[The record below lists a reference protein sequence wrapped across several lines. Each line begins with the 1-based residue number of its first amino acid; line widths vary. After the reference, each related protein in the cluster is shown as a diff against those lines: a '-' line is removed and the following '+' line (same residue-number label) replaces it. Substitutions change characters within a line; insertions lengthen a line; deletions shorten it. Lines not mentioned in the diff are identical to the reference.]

1 MNTLKFTKKSELST
15 EQHNQEVHKD
25 KEIKIFDKKVNIYI
39 PNNLSLFITNVCNSK
54 CFFCINSNYT
64 NQDKSDSFYYKSLKE
79 TLNELSPSEFE
90 ITITGGEPTIKIER
104 FVKTLKMCYD
114 YGFRFRTISTN
125 GLNLLK
131 KYKGKEVCEY
141 MVENGA
147 VHNISISRMDINNNK
162 EIMGIDSITDND
174 IEKLANFFN
183 NHDAEMRISCNLIN
197 GYVDSMDKILE
208 FVDYY
213 HNLGVPTVMF
223 RELVGVKSSP
233 KMIDTFKP
241 NKEFKLID
249 YIVAEVYD
257 VEVYEYKD
265 YIVKH
270 YKQKKN
276 NNKTSVK
283 NTSFRNGI
291 LREDFNGNIIKN
303 FKEKLI

>member
-1 MNTLKFTKKSELST
+1 MNTLKFSKRSELST
-15 EQHNQEVHKD
+15 EQHNQKVYKE
-25 KEIKIFDKKVNIYI
+25 KEIEFFNKKMNIYI

-64 NQDKSDSFYYKSLKE
+64 NQDESDNFYYKTLKE
-79 TLNELSPSEFE
+79 TLNELSPNNFE

-104 FVKTLKMCYD
+104 FVETLKMCHK
-114 YGFRFRTISTN
+114 YGFHFRTISTN

-147 VHNISISRMDINNNK
+147 IHNISISRMDIKKNK
-162 EIMGIDSITDND
+162 EIMGSDSIIDND

-183 NHDAEMRISCNLIN
+183 NHDAEMRISCNLITN
-197 GYVDSMDKILE
+197 YVDSMDKILE

-213 HNLGVPTVMF
+213 QGLGVPTVMF
-223 RELVGVKSSP
+223 RELVGIKNSP
-233 KMIDTFKP
+233 KMIDIFKP

-249 YIVAEVYD
+249 YINAEVYD
-257 VEVYEYKD
+257 VEVYEYKN

-270 YKQKKN
+270 YKQKENQN
-276 NNKTSVK
+276 NFSVK
-283 NTSFRNGI
+283 STSFRNGI
-291 LREDFNGNIIKN
+291 LRENFNGNIIKS
-303 FKEKLI
+303 FKEEQV

>member
-1 MNTLKFTKKSELST
+1 
-15 EQHNQEVHKD
+15 
-25 KEIKIFDKKVNIYI
+25 
-39 PNNLSLFITNVCNSK
+39 
-54 CFFCINSNYT
+54 
-64 NQDKSDSFYYKSLKE
+64 
-79 TLNELSPSEFE
+79 
-90 ITITGGEPTIKIER
+90 
-104 FVKTLKMCYD
+104 
-114 YGFRFRTISTN
+114 
-125 GLNLLK
+125 
-131 KYKGKEVCEY
+131 
-141 MVENGA
+141 
-147 VHNISISRMDINNNK
+147 MDIKNNK
-162 EIMGIDSITDND
+162 EIMGSDSITDND

-208 FVDYY
+208 FVDHYQ
-213 HNLGVPTVMF
+213 NLGVPTVMF
-223 RELVGVKSSP
+223 RELVGIKTSP

-270 YKQKKN
+270 YKQKRKN
-276 NNKTSVK
+276 NNSVK

-303 FKEKLI
+303 FKEELI